1 MIPVAAFSGY
11 QAPLMKSTSYIGWR
25 RFVDLHGRGVGGVCA
40 FTSWVAPIKDR
51 KGRNKVMPARICLGD
66 TAK

>member
-1 MIPVAAFSGY
+1 
-11 QAPLMKSTSYIGWR
+11 MKSTSYIGWR